1 MCSSVKYGWCSSFHV
16 EHTGPAL
23 FCHFPCEHMVFKMLS
38 MCGKHIKDPSV
49 VRKLTFAAS
58 FYLPSLPNYWQ
69 TVHKFCIATKD
80 RSDLRVQDVQVL
92 VENMTFLDKQ
102 AFNSNQLLMSEILQ
116 VSRQGSDVP
125 LGIVL
130 ISPKETCH
138 QCGSRLYL
146 RSDRPSTVT
155 IYDDNLGTL
164 PGTHYTKYCRRR
176 NCSVQEHYGYCTHG
190 DCGAMIYNSEWSS
203 LPYFLSSREAAIA
216 MEILRRLD
224 RDTNWSYKL

>member
-1 MCSSVKYGWCSSFHV
+1 
-16 EHTGPAL
+16 
-23 FCHFPCEHMVFKMLS
+23 MLS
-38 MCGKHIKDPSV
+38 LCGKHIKDPSV
-49 VRKLTFAAS
+49 VRRLTFAAS
-58 FYLPSLPNYWQ
+58 FYPPSLLNYWQ
-69 TVHKFCIATKD
+69 TVHKFCIATKED

-102 AFNSNQLLMSEILQ
+102 AFNSDQLLMSEILQ

-176 NCSVQEHYGYCTHG
+176 NCSVQEHYGYYAHG
-190 DCGAMIYNSEWSS
+190 DCGAMIYDSEWSS
-203 LPYFLSSREAAIA
+203 LPYFLSSHETAIS

-224 RDTNWSYKL
+224 RDTNWSDKL